1 MDTEHVRAMVARFVS
16 VIAVKLP
23 SNMAASRVA
32 RALRELYAARTAG
45 AILGYVRKFHPKEVE
60 VACNL
65 AQANPRPSFQS
76 HLPSPEAAR
85 KVYPRLLEAIALND
99 GSGTVNALEKM
110 GLVELCSSPEQEF
123 GRLEFC
129 VGCVIGRPRLIPL
142 IELAIV
148 AAELGACDRATSYL
162 ADAYTLAPEPPELH
176 DLHTVAGVV
185 ALATGK
191 VEEAKE
197 YLDRSVRVC
206 LEDEDA
212 RLTCSVRPFN
222 LMLAEGLLDHGEA
235 PAVLKYLA
243 QCQQV
248 WIYGAK
254 QIGSWIGAI
263 QNGEEP
269 DFRVRSIRN
278 ALDEP
283 AAKIHD
289 LTVRSIFLTETSDL
303 AVQNPNKGDRA
314 NAGDARSSYKRDIAA
329 AMKGRLGTNRN

>member
-16 VIAVKLP
+16 AIAAKLP
-23 SNMAASRVA
+23 SNMDASRVA

-45 AILGYVRKFHPKEVE
+45 AILAYVRRLYPKEVE

-65 AQANPRPSFQS
+65 AQANPRSSFRS

-85 KVYPRLLEAIALND
+85 KVYPRLLEAITLND
-99 GSGTVNALEKM
+99 GRGAVNALEEM
-110 GLVELCSSPEQEF
+110 GVLELCSSPEQEF

-142 IELAIV
+142 IELAMV
-148 AAELGACDRATSYL
+148 AAEMGACDKATSYL
-162 ADAYTLAPEPPELH
+162 ADAYALAPEPPELH

-185 ALATGK
+185 ALAAGK
-191 VEEAKE
+191 VEEARE
-197 YLDRSVRVC
+197 YLDKSVRVC
-206 LEDEDA
+206 LEDEYA
-212 RLTCSVRPFN
+212 RLMCSVRSFN
-222 LMLAEGLLDHGEA
+222 LILAEELLDHGEA
-235 PAVLKYLA
+235 SAVLKYLA
-243 QCQQV
+243 QCQRV

-254 QIGSWIGAI
+254 QIGSWIGSI

-269 DFRVRSIRN
+269 DFRARSIRN

-289 LTVRSIFLTETSDL
+289 LTVRSIFLTETSDS
-303 AVQNPNKGDRA
+303 AIENPNKGHRA
-314 NAGDARSSYKRDIAA
+314 NVGDARSSYKRDIAA
-329 AMKGRLGTNRN
+329 AMKGKLGTNRN